1 MTVLVP
7 PFAALTIAGSDS
19 SGGAGIQADLKS
31 FAAHNVHGASV
42 ITAVT
47 AQNTVAVTDIHTL
60 PLKVIEAQLEAVFTD
75 LPVRAVKIGMIG
87 SEEIAAL
94 VARTLSQSDAE
105 FVVVDT
111 PLLTGRGDALGGE
124 GVVSALK
131 EHLFPLATI
140 ITPNL
145 HEAAEIL
152 NEPLLQ
158 WDGASLEEM
167 QEKLEEQAKGLL
179 GFGSKGVLLKGGHLF
194 DKVSLIK
201 DTELNNR
208 HVIDVYCETDTSSI
222 FVSDW
227 VDCPH
232 NHGTGCA
239 LSSALA
245 ANLIYGKE
253 SGCSLEWA
261 VEQARNWLN
270 RCLRAS
276 QHMNLGKGPGP
287 LNIVSVH
294 NIDL

>member
-1 MTVLVP
+1 M
-7 PFAALTIAGSDS
+7 FDS
-19 SGGAGIQADLKS
+19 M
-31 FAAHNVHGASV
+31 
-42 ITAVT
+42 
-47 AQNTVAVTDIHTL
+47 
-60 PLKVIEAQLEAVFTD
+60 LKVTQDGELGLYKVSPANKLKPEKMFAVVF
-75 LPVRAVKIGMIG
+75 
-87 SEEIAAL
+87 
-94 VARTLSQSDAE
+94 
-105 FVVVDT
+105 
-111 PLLTGRGDALGGE
+111 
-124 GVVSALK
+124 
-131 EHLFPLATI
+131 
-140 ITPNL
+140 
-145 HEAAEIL
+145 
-152 NEPLLQ
+152 
-158 WDGASLEEM
+158 
-167 QEKLEEQAKGLL
+167 KLEEQAKGLL

>member
-87 SEEIAAL
+87 TEEIAAL

-167 QEKLEEQAKGLL
+167 QEKLEEQAKRLL

-194 DKVSLIK
+194 DKVGLKKETALIH
-201 DTELNNR
+201 R
-208 HVIDVYCETDTSSI
+208 QVIDVYCEDEKSCV

-227 VDCPH
+227 VDVEH

-253 SGCSLEWA
+253 SGCPLEWA
-261 VEQARNWLN
+261 VEEARNWLN
-270 RCLRAS
+270 SCLQAS

-287 LNIVSVH
+287 LNIIPAHSTH
-294 NIDL
+294 L

>member
-1 MTVLVP
+1 ML
-7 PFAALTIAGSDS
+7 
-19 SGGAGIQADLKS
+19 
-31 FAAHNVHGASV
+31 
-42 ITAVT
+42 
-47 AQNTVAVTDIHTL
+47 
-60 PLKVIEAQLEAVFTD
+60 
-75 LPVRAVKIGMIG
+75 
-87 SEEIAAL
+87 
-94 VARTLSQSDAE
+94 
-105 FVVVDT
+105 
-111 PLLTGRGDALGGE
+111 
-124 GVVSALK
+124 
-131 EHLFPLATI
+131 
-140 ITPNL
+140 
-145 HEAAEIL
+145 EAAEIL

-158 WDGASLEEM
+158 WDGASLEEI

-208 HVIDVYCETDTSSI
+208 QVIDVYCETDTSSI